1 MSKSKKIL
9 IGLSLGVLVGLLFG
23 DACAP
28 LKVVGTVFIK
38 LMQMTVTPYIII
50 SLILGIGRLSPAT
63 ARLVVGRAVVFL
75 GGTWGLGLLLLSAM
89 PLSFPKQVSSSYYSG
104 PGEVK
109 QIGMDSFI
117 ELFVPANIFRALSE
131 ELLPGVILFCIC
143 LGVALMHIAEKET
156 FIKTLE
162 TLSEA
167 IEKLAGAVA
176 GLTPIGVFAM
186 AAVSAGTMTWSEI
199 SRLQVYVLC
208 LFAMALFCSFWL
220 LPSLIRVFYPVSYR
234 ELFNFCKEPLLIA
247 FTTGSSFVSLPL
259 ISEKVRALLVARAR
273 ESGEGE
279 LTAEQASYVDV
290 VLPIVFAFPT
300 LGAFMDLLFI
310 EFTGWL
316 YDVPLGGWQ
325 FLKLAALG
333 VPALFSEANS
343 IPFLLQQFHLPMDSF
358 SLYLMAGVIDSY
370 FFALLG
376 AMTLFTVT
384 LLSVAAAAGRIQLQ
398 KAATVASI
406 TGVVVGAGVM
416 IFGLH
421 TLLAFT
427 TGKTHQ
433 SEPELLTLTLETP
446 TPLLPPA
453 ARPAAA
459 PAAAP
464 ATVPERG
471 HLLDDIV
478 KRRTLR
484 VGYIPDGL
492 PWSYQNTRHELV
504 GYDIAFA
511 DKLATEMGVA
521 LELIPIDFARWAE
534 DLEARRYDIVM
545 SAFSISPERI
555 LKVDFTTPHRHLPSV
570 FVTKDYRK
578 EEFSSKEKLDK
589 IPNLRLAVLTGT
601 KRAEVAAR
609 DFPKAKIIP
618 IAKIEDFF
626 SAKPEIADAWYTE
639 AGKGYAYSLLYP
651 VYDAVQD
658 TTGSSSVDAYP
669 IPRGEPDWQA
679 YLNSFLRLQRESGF
693 ENYTFEKYVLGKHFP
708 VREPRWCVA
717 RNVLH
722 WLD

>member
-1 MSKSKKIL
+1 VSKSKKIL
-9 IGLSLGVLVGLLFG
+9 IGLSLGILVGLMFG
-23 DACAP
+23 EACAP
-28 LKVVGTVFIK
+28 LKVVGTIFIK

-63 ARLVVGRAVVFL
+63 ARLVVGRAVAFMA
-75 GGTWGLGLLLLSAM
+75 GTWSLGLLLLSVM
-89 PLSFPKQVSSSYYSG
+89 PLAFPRQVSSSYYSG
-104 PGEVK
+104 PGDVK

-117 ELFVPANIFRALSE
+117 ELFVPSNIFRALSE

-143 LGVALMHIAEKET
+143 LGVALMHIAEKEA

-176 GLTPIGVFAM
+176 GLTPLGVFAM

-199 SRLQVYVLC
+199 SRLQVYVVC
-208 LFAMALFCSFWL
+208 LFSMAIFCSFWL
-220 LPSLIRVFYPVSYR
+220 LPSFIRIFYPVSYR
-234 ELFNFCKEPLLIA
+234 ELFQYCKEPLLIA
-247 FTTGSSFVSLPL
+247 FTTGSSFIALPL

-273 ESGEGE
+273 ASGEGE

-300 LGAFMDLLFI
+300 LGGFMDLLFI

-316 YDVPLGGWQ
+316 YDVPIGGLQ

-358 SLYLMAGVIDSY
+358 SLYLMAGVLDSY

-376 AMTLFTVT
+376 AMALLTVT
-384 LLSVAAAAGRIQLQ
+384 LLSVASAAGRIELQ
-398 KAATVASI
+398 RSATVTSI
-406 TGVVVGAGVM
+406 AGVIAVGGAM

-427 TGKTHQ
+427 TSQTHEK
-433 SEPELLTLTLETP
+433 EPELLTLALEDTRP
-446 TPLLPPA
+446 ILLD
-453 ARPAAA
+453 ARP
-459 PAAAP
+459 PVRP
-464 ATVPERG
+464 LATPPERG

-484 VGYIPDGL
+484 VGYMPESL
-492 PWSYQNTRHELV
+492 PWSYLNTRRELV
-504 GYDIAFA
+504 GYDIAMA
-511 DKLATEMGVA
+511 DKLASEMGVT
-521 LELIPIDFARWAE
+521 LDLIPIDFTRWSE
-534 DLEARRYDIVM
+534 DLEARKYDIAMV
-545 SAFSISPERI
+545 AFSITPERI

-578 EEFSSKEKLDK
+578 AEFASKETLAR
-589 IPNLRLAVLTGT
+589 IPHLRLAVLDGT
-601 KRAEVAAR
+601 KRREQAAK
-609 DFPKAKIIP
+609 DFPFAQIVP
-618 IAKIEDFF
+618 IAKIDDFF
-626 SAKPEIADAWYTE
+626 KAKTDLADAWYTE

-658 TTGSSSVDAYP
+658 TAGSSSVDAYP

-693 ENYTFEKYVLGKHFP
+693 ENYNFEKYVLGKHFP
-708 VREPRWCVA
+708 VRETRWCLA

-722 WLD
+722 WMN